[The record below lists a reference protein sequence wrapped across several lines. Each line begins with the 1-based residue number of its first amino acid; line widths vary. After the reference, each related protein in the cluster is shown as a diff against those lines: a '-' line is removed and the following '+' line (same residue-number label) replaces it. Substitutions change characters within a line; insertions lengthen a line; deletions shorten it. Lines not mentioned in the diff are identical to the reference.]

1 MHKYVRKWVFQSK
14 NKPKYFRNQ
23 LKDRINSF
31 VAAVNLPSVKENF
44 KYCIDCIYEIKF
56 AKFRI
61 SKVVTLVNNFINDIS
76 AMDNNKE
83 IRQKILKAKLFVS
96 VHIFKAMLPILT
108 TFNIFRFLN
117 CLIYLL
123 VTLGFGK
130 ITKVVGTVTAIHI
143 NKLLKNYL
151 ILKSILEDFIPII

>member
-1 MHKYVRKWVFQSK
+1 
-14 NKPKYFRNQ
+14 
-23 LKDRINSF
+23 
-31 VAAVNLPSVKENF
+31 
-44 KYCIDCIYEIKF
+44 
-56 AKFRI
+56 
-61 SKVVTLVNNFINDIS
+61 
-76 AMDNNKE
+76 MDNNKE

-96 VHIFKAMLPILT
+96 VHIFKATLPILT

-123 VTLGFGK
+123 VTLGFWK